1 MTVVYVTASVLRE
14 TGRLLASFADG
25 RDSEGVVYW
34 FGLELGE
41 RAVVTTMIVPDA
53 DTGTGAVRTSA
64 AVNGEAVGVVAG
76 TPLVLLGQ
84 AHSHP
89 SQRVGHSRLDDLET
103 FAQVPGALS
112 IVVPYYGRRGME
124 LASCGVHRHIGG
136 MYRHIVGAHVHEHLR
151 VLPSRVDLR
160 DSHDAVGRPE
170 AGSLK
175 RSWLWLRGA

>member
-14 TGRLLASFADG
+14 TGRLLASFAEG

-34 FGLELGE
+34 FGLELEE

-53 DTGTGAVRTSA
+53 DAGTGAVQTSA
-64 AVNGEAVGVVAG
+64 SANAEAVGVVAG

-89 SQRVGHSRLDDLET
+89 SHHVGHPLDDLET
-103 FAQVPGALS
+103 FAQFPGALS

-124 LASCGVHRHIGG
+124 LTSCGIHRHIGG

-175 RSWLWLRGA
+175 RLLLWLRGA